1 MVWQNAYRC
10 AKTTRNV
17 SICKEKM
24 ENIMSEIKPLIAGN
38 WKMNGSK
45 AMALELVKE
54 LHTKY
59 QNQQEKNFDLLIC
72 PPFTL
77 IDTVAEQLKN
87 SGIKVGAQNLNA
99 LDNGPHT
106 GEISTELLKDV
117 GASYVIIGHSERRI
131 DQRENNQECK
141 EKAKKAIADNLT
153 VILCIGETKEEK
165 DTGLTLDIL
174 TKELIESFP
183 ENASSKNM
191 VIAYEP
197 IWAIGTGV
205 TPTLQDIKKV
215 HDAIRSTLADLIG
228 IDDAPK
234 MRILYGG
241 SVKPTNAKE
250 ILNISN
256 VNGALVGGASL
267 NAEDFWTIALAANCN
282 KR

>member
-1 MVWQNAYRC
+1 
-10 AKTTRNV
+10 
-17 SICKEKM
+17 
-24 ENIMSEIKPLIAGN
+24 MSEIKPLIAGN

-59 QNQQEKNFDLLIC
+59 LNQQEKNFDLLIC

>member
-59 QNQQEKNFDLLIC
+59 LNQQEKNFDLLIC